1 VHLPMIGPR
10 RRLLSRLGL
19 AAGLDEIGP
28 ATLAAIEERLH
39 WQRFGL

>member
-1 VHLPMIGPR
+1 M
-10 RRLLSRLGL
+10 
-19 AAGLDEIGP
+19 GLDGIGP